1 MVEDN
6 RQDTCARVFQ
16 ENSSPTDLPGTRQ
29 DPILK
34 VFIRLRQGNPGPE
47 MFIF

>member
-1 MVEDN
+1 MEDN
-6 RQDTCARVFQ
+6 RPSTCARVFL
-16 ENSSPTDLPGTRQ
+16 ENFSPTDLPGIRQ
-29 DPILK
+29 HLILK